1 MLALRI
7 LPVTV
12 TVFND
17 REELDCCEHGV
28 SPDGKRSDFDTI
40 YLRGSISP
48 PLERM
53 LKDI

>member
-7 LPVTV
+7 LPVAV

-40 YLRGSISP
+40 AVLSTWKHQP
-48 PLERM
+48 PGA
-53 LKDI
+53 DA